1 VRLSTVTV
9 TANATTEHTS
19 LQVPALT
26 VEPAQ
31 YTVAVVAN
39 DSIPPLLQAGLIRPL
54 NDLVEA

>member
-1 VRLSTVTV
+1 VTV